1 MATLQGKVQIHV
13 SQTVTLENL
22 QAILAQ
28 IAGMTGCRTCGI
40 LGVDLQLTGDPV
52 ELQQI
57 AKLPGVQTVSFG
69 E

>member
-1 MATLQGKVQIHV
+1 MALQGKVQIHV
-13 SQTVTLENL
+13 SQNVTLENL

-28 IAGMTGCRTCGI
+28 ISGMTGCRTCGI

>member
-1 MATLQGKVQIHV
+1 MALQGKVQIHV

>member
-13 SQTVTLENL
+13 SQNVTLENL

>member
-13 SQTVTLENL
+13 SQNVTLENL
-22 QAILAQ
+22 QSIIAQ
-28 IAGMTGCRTCGI
+28 ISGMTGCRTCGI

-52 ELQQI
+52 ELEQI
-57 AKLPGVQTVSFG
+57 SKIPGVQSVSLG